1 MSENKSM
8 NKIRAA
14 ITAVGGYVP
23 PDVLTNAEL
32 EKMVDTS
39 DEWIT
44 SRTGIKERH
53 ILKGEGK
60 GVSEMMFHAV
70 MAMLE
75 KNNIDP
81 LDIDFI
87 LCTTITG
94 DLIFPATANILG
106 DRIGAKNAWGFDLA
120 AACSGFLYGMEVASK
135 MVESGKYKKVLLV
148 GGDKMS
154 SIIDYTDR
162 NTCIIFGDG
171 VGCVMLEPNEEG
183 LGVQDSILRSD
194 GAGRLYLHQKA
205 GGSAKPPTHETVDAR
220 EHYVYQEGKTVFK
233 FAVTNMAE
241 VTHDVLSRN
250 NMTGEDV
257 DWLLA
262 HQANLR
268 IIDATAQ
275 RIDLAEEKV
284 LVNIN
289 RYGNTTNGTL
299 PLLMADF
306 ESKFKKGDNL
316 ILSTFGGGFTWGS
329 MWLRWAYDPK

>member
-1 MSENKSM
+1 M
-8 NKIRAA
+8 NSTKKTRAA
-14 ITAVGGYVP
+14 IRAVGGYVP
-23 PDVLTNAEL
+23 PEILSNADL
-32 EKMVDTS
+32 EKMVDTT

-44 SRTGIKERH
+44 TRTGIKERH
-53 ILKGEGK
+53 ILAPGLGT
-60 GVSEMMFHAV
+60 SEMAV
-70 MAMLE
+70 QAILPMLE

-81 LDIDFI
+81 LEIDFV
-87 LCTTITG
+87 LCCTITG
-94 DLIFPATANILG
+94 DMVFPATANIIC
-106 DRIGAKNAWGFDLA
+106 DKIGAKNAWGFDLA

-135 MVESGKYKKVLLV
+135 LVESGKYKKVLVV

-171 VGCVMLEPNEEG
+171 MGCVLLEPDEEG
-183 LGVQDSILRSD
+183 YGVQDSILHSD
-194 GAGRLYLHQKA
+194 GSGREFLHQKA
-205 GGSAKPPTHETVDAR
+205 GGSMKPPTHETIDAR

-241 VTHDVLSRN
+241 VTANLLERN
-250 NMTGEDV
+250 NMTGDDV
-257 DWLLA
+257 NWLVA

-275 RIDLAEEKV
+275 RINLPAEKV
-284 LVNIN
+284 LVNIS

-299 PLLMADF
+299 PLLMWDF
-306 ESKFKKGDNL
+306 EKQFKKGDNL

-329 MWLRWAYDPK
+329 MWIRWAYDPK

>member
-1 MSENKSM
+1 M
-8 NKIRAA
+8 NSTKKTRAA
-14 ITAVGGYVP
+14 IKAVGGYVP
-23 PDVLTNAEL
+23 PEILSNADL
-32 EKMVDTS
+32 EKMVDTT

-44 SRTGIKERH
+44 TRTGIKERH
-53 ILKGEGK
+53 ILAP
-60 GVSEMMFHAV
+60 GVGTSEMAV
-70 MAMLE
+70 QAILPMLE

-81 LDIDFI
+81 LEIDFV
-87 LCTTITG
+87 LCCTITG
-94 DLIFPATANILG
+94 DMIFPATANVIC
-106 DRIGAKNAWGFDLA
+106 DKIGAKNAWGFDLA

-135 MVESGKYKKVLLV
+135 LVESGKYKKVLVV

-171 VGCVMLEPNEEG
+171 MGCVLLEPDEEG
-183 LGVQDSILRSD
+183 YGVQDSILRSD
-194 GAGRLYLHQKA
+194 GSGREFLHQKA
-205 GGSAKPPTHETVDAR
+205 GGSLRPPSHESIDAR

-233 FAVTNMAE
+233 FAVTNMAD
-241 VTHDVLSRN
+241 VTAELLERN
-250 NMTGEDV
+250 GMTGDNV
-257 DWLLA
+257 NWLVA

-275 RIDLAEEKV
+275 RIKLPEDKV
-284 LVNIN
+284 LVNIS

-299 PLLMADF
+299 PLLMWDF
-306 ESKFKKGDNL
+306 EKQFKKGDNL

>member
-1 MSENKSM
+1 MGENNSVK
-8 NKIRAA
+8 KIRAA
-14 ITAVGGYVP
+14 ITAVGGHVP
-23 PDVLTNAEL
+23 PDILTNADL
-32 EKMVDTS
+32 EKMVDTT

-44 SRTGIKERH
+44 TRTGIKERH
-53 ILKGEGK
+53 IQKEPGK
-60 GVSEMMFHAV
+60 GFSDMAYQAV
-70 MAMLE
+70 TGMLE

-81 LDIDFI
+81 LEIDFI
-87 LCTTITG
+87 LCCTITG
-94 DLIFPATANILG
+94 DLIFPASANILG
-106 DRIGAKNAWGFDLA
+106 DKIGAKNAWGFDLA

-135 MVESGKYKKVLLV
+135 LVESGKYKKVLVV

-171 VGCVMLEPNEEG
+171 VGCLMLEPNEEG
-183 LGVQDSILRSD
+183 YGVQDSLLHSD
-194 GAGRLYLHQKA
+194 GSGRLYLHQKA
-205 GGSAKPPTHETVDAR
+205 GGSVKPPSHETIDAR

-241 VTHDVLSRN
+241 VTHNVLTRN
-250 NMTGEDV
+250 GMTGDDV
-257 DWLLA
+257 DWLIA

-275 RIDLAEEKV
+275 RINLPQEKV
-284 LVNIN
+284 LVNID

-299 PLLMADF
+299 PLLLFDY

>member
-1 MSENKSM
+1 M
-8 NKIRAA
+8 NSTKKTRAA
-14 ITAVGGYVP
+14 IRAVGGYVP
-23 PDVLTNAEL
+23 PEILSNADL
-32 EKMVDTS
+32 EKMVDTT

-53 ILKGEGK
+53 ILAPGLGT
-60 GVSEMMFHAV
+60 SEMAV
-70 MAMLE
+70 QAILPMLE

-81 LDIDFI
+81 LEIDFV
-87 LCTTITG
+87 LCCTITG
-94 DLIFPATANILG
+94 DMVFPATANIIC
-106 DRIGAKNAWGFDLA
+106 DKIGAKNAWGFDLA

-135 MVESGKYKKVLLV
+135 LVESGKYKKVLVV

-171 VGCVMLEPNEEG
+171 MGCVLLEPDEEG
-183 LGVQDSILRSD
+183 FGVQDSILHSD
-194 GAGRLYLHQKA
+194 GSGREFLHQKA
-205 GGSAKPPTHETVDAR
+205 GGSMKPPTHETIDAR

-241 VTHDVLSRN
+241 VTANLLDRN
-250 NMTGEDV
+250 NMTGDDV
-257 DWLLA
+257 NWLVA

-275 RIDLAEEKV
+275 RINLPSEKV
-284 LVNIN
+284 LVNIS

-299 PLLMADF
+299 PLLMWDF
-306 ESKFKKGDNL
+306 EKQFKKGDNL

-329 MWLRWAYDPK
+329 MWIRWAYDPK

>member
-1 MSENKSM
+1 MK
-8 NKIRAA
+8 KVHAA

-23 PDVLTNAEL
+23 PGILSNADL

-44 SRTGIKERH
+44 TRTGIKERH
-53 ILKGEGK
+53 ILEKGK
-60 GVSEMMFHAV
+60 GTSEMAV
-70 MAMLE
+70 EAIMPMLE
-75 KNNIDP
+75 KNNINP
-81 LDIDFI
+81 EEIDFV
-87 LCTTITG
+87 LCCTITG
-94 DLIFPATANILG
+94 DMVFPATANIIC
-106 DRIGAKNAWGFDLA
+106 DKIGAKNAWGFDLA

-135 MVESGKYKKVLLV
+135 LVESGKYKKVLVV

-171 VGCVMLEPNEEG
+171 IGCVLLEPNEESY
-183 LGVQDSILRSD
+183 GVQDSILHSD
-194 GAGRLYLHQKA
+194 GAGREFLHQKA
-205 GGSAKPPTHETVDAR
+205 GGSVKPPSHETIDAR

-233 FAVTNMAE
+233 FAVTNMAD
-241 VTHDVLSRN
+241 VTANLLERN
-250 NMTGEDV
+250 HMTGEDV
-257 DWLLA
+257 NWLVA

-275 RIDLAEEKV
+275 RIKLPSDKV

-299 PLLMADF
+299 PLLMWDY
-306 ESKFKKGDNL
+306 EKDFKKGDNL

-329 MWLRWAYDPK
+329 MWIRWAYDPK